1 MQWGSGLSRHADLNA
16 ALDECV
22 ASISGQI
29 DDAAAVNFAA
39 VFMSHHHG
47 SQTDTLAAAA
57 SERCPNAVII
67 GCSGSG
73 VIGSGR
79 EEEEAPAL
87 SVTAGVMPGVSLS
100 AFHVKRDDLPSP
112 DAPPDAWHALLGIP
126 PDVAPDFIVLAEP
139 YTTDG
144 DALLAGLD
152 YAYPGAVKVGG
163 LASGGGRF
171 SPHTLVL
178 NGSTHHEGAVG
189 VALSGNV
196 VIDSVVAQGCRPIG
210 SPMHVTSA
218 AQNMIEMLD
227 GQPPMECLQHIYEAA
242 SPRDQGLMRH
252 NLFMGIAMD
261 PLALTDAA
269 GGYLIRNVLG
279 VNQSTG
285 AIAVGALVREG
296 QLVQFHVRD
305 AQTSG
310 EDLQHS
316 LANYRD
322 AAGERTAA
330 GALMFSC
337 TGRGRYLY
345 GKPDHDTDIFR
356 DVVGGLPL
364 GGFFCNGEI
373 GPVAGAT
380 YLHGYTSSFALF
392 RPRTAS
398 D

>member
-1 MQWGSGLSRHADLNA
+1 MQWGSSLSRHIDLSA

-22 ASISGQI
+22 ASISAQF
-29 DDAAAVNFAA
+29 DATAVDFVA
-39 VFMSHHHG
+39 VFTSRHDPQAN
-47 SQTDTLAAAA
+47 SLAAAL
-57 SERCPNAVII
+57 SERFPNAVVI

-73 VIGSGR
+73 VIGLGR
-79 EEEEAPAL
+79 EEEEASAL
-87 SVTAGVMPGVSLS
+87 SLTAGVMPGVALS
-100 AFHVKRDDLPSP
+100 TFHVRRDELPSP
-112 DAPPDAWHALLGIP
+112 DAPPDAWHALLGVP
-126 PDVAPDFIVLAEP
+126 PDVGPDFIVLAEP
-139 YTTDG
+139 FTMDG

-171 SPHTLVL
+171 STHSLVL
-178 NGSTHHEGAVG
+178 NGAMHREGAVG

-210 SPMHVTSA
+210 SPMHVTDA
-218 AQNMIEMLD
+218 EQNMIEALD
-227 GQPPMECLQHIYEAA
+227 GMPPMECLQNIYTAA

-261 PLALTDAA
+261 PLALSDAA
-269 GGYLIRNVLG
+269 DGFLIRNVLG
-279 VNQSTG
+279 INQETG
-285 AIAVGALVREG
+285 ALAVGALVREG

-316 LANYRD
+316 LASYLD

-337 TGRGRYLY
+337 TGRGLYLY

-373 GPVAGAT
+373 GPVAGTT

>member
-1 MQWGSGLSRHADLNA
+1 MQWGSSLSRQTDLHA
-16 ALDECV
+16 ALDECT
-22 ASISGQI
+22 ASISGQLGGTG
-29 DDAAAVNFAA
+29 DANFVAVFTSRHQADTLPAAV
-39 VFMSHHHG
+39 
-47 SQTDTLAAAA
+47 
-57 SERCPNAVII
+57 SERFPNAVVV

-87 SVTAGVMPGVSLS
+87 SLTAGVMPDVTLT
-100 AFHVKRDDLPSP
+100 AFHVQSDQLPSP
-112 DAPPDAWHALLGIP
+112 DAAPDAWHDLIGIT
-126 PDVAPDFIVLAEP
+126 PDAAPHFIVLAEP
-139 YTTDG
+139 FTMNG

-152 YAYPGAVKVGG
+152 YAYPAAVKVGG

-171 SPHTLVL
+171 FPHTLVL
-178 NGSTHHEGAVG
+178 NGALHREGAVG

-210 SPMHVTSA
+210 EPMHVTDAS
-218 AQNMIEMLD
+218 QNMIETLD
-227 GQPPMECLQHIYEAA
+227 GLPPMECLQGIYEAA
-242 SPRDQGLMRH
+242 SARDQGLMRH

-261 PLALTDAA
+261 PLELTGGAS
-269 GGYLIRNVLG
+269 GYLIRNVLG
-279 VNQSTG
+279 VNQESG
-285 AIAVGALVREG
+285 AIAVGALVQEG

-316 LANYRD
+316 LSTYLN
-322 AAGERTAA
+322 AAGERTAV

-337 TGRGRYLY
+337 TGRGSYLY
-345 GKPDHDTDIFR
+345 GRPDHDTDIFR
-356 DVVGGLPL
+356 DVVGALPL

-373 GPVAGAT
+373 GPVAGTT

>member
-1 MQWGSGLSRHADLNA
+1 MQWGSSLSRQTDLHA
-16 ALDECV
+16 ALDEC
-22 ASISGQI
+22 ATSISDQLGGT
-29 DDAAAVNFAA
+29 DAANFVA
-39 VFMSHHHG
+39 VFTSRHEA
-47 SQTDTLAAAA
+47 DTLPAAL
-57 SERCPNAVII
+57 SERFPNAVVV

-87 SVTAGVMPGVSLS
+87 SLTAGVMPDVSLT
-100 AFHVKRDDLPSP
+100 AFHVQSDELPSP
-112 DAPPDAWHALLGIP
+112 DAAPDAWHALLGVT
-126 PDVAPDFIVLAEP
+126 PDAAPHFIVLAEP
-139 YTTDG
+139 FTMNG
-144 DALLAGLD
+144 DSLLAGLD
-152 YAYPGAVKVGG
+152 YAYPAAVKVGG

-171 SPHTLVL
+171 FPHTLVL
-178 NGSTHHEGAVG
+178 NGALHREGAVG

-210 SPMHVTSA
+210 NPMHVTNAS
-218 AQNMIEMLD
+218 QNMIETLD
-227 GQPPMECLQHIYEAA
+227 GQPPMECLQGIYEAA
-242 SPRDQGLMRH
+242 SPRDQNLMRH
-252 NLFMGIAMD
+252 NLFMGMAMD
-261 PLALTDAA
+261 PLALSDASD
-269 GGYLIRNVLG
+269 GYLIRNVLG
-279 VNQSTG
+279 VNQSSG
-285 AIAVGALVREG
+285 AIAVGALVQEG

-316 LANYRD
+316 LATYLN
-322 AAGERTAA
+322 AAGERTAV

-337 TGRGRYLY
+337 TGRGTYLY
-345 GKPDHDTDIFR
+345 GRPDHDTDIFR

-373 GPVAGAT
+373 GPVAGTT

-392 RPRTAS
+392 RPRAAS